1 MCVLCRLPFDFIDL
15 LLAPANRC
23 VHPVNFN
30 VEYAHNL
37 LQCSIINPGVF
48 NIESTRADYIRSLLA
63 AMPFIILLVPSDICK
78 CED

>member
-1 MCVLCRLPFDFIDL
+1 MFSRSSLASYHPLRCVCVLCRLTFDFIDL
-15 LLAPANRC
+15 FLAPANRC

-48 NIESTRADYIRSLLA
+48 NESRLH
-63 AMPFIILLVPSDICK
+63 SDIASCHAV
-78 CED
+78 